1 MDLGTTLTEKKQQFG
16 GNDNNANR
24 VVRFRLLRASRGD
37 LSRLSSSPFLLF
49 LSSLLHHFPTIPSS
63 GSDIGRVFAQ
73 GRRSRRPYLTFNL
86 RKLCA
91 LSAHQILN
99 SHRKVDMNSYPQ
111 SLSFCFPSFSRR
123 HGYCTKHT
131 NIWLPQF
138 DPLPS

>member
-16 GNDNNANR
+16 GNDNNADR

-49 LSSLLHHFPTIPSS
+49 LSSLLHHFSTTPSS
-63 GSDIGRVFAQ
+63 GSDIGRVCAQ

-91 LSAHQILN
+91 LSAHQVLN
-99 SHRKVDMNSYPQ
+99 SHRKMDMNSYPQ